1 MKKKCKTLRGMALQR
16 EPFFLLPGGRGA
28 SAFEGFASPAGR
40 DSHSTGGE
48 FPCRRIPIAN
58 A

>member
-1 MKKKCKTLRGMALQR
+1 LRGMALQR